1 MRDQAIAVMREVGI
15 DISGQ
20 RPKPL
25 SEMLSPEL
33 RLLVGLCAEEACPV
47 VPGVPSLQWPIANPA
62 GGPITAFRAARDE
75 LSRRIRDLVANL
87 SNLA

>member
-1 MRDQAIAVMREVGI
+1 MREVGV

-20 RPKPL
+20 RPKSIDQAMGPD
-25 SEMLSPEL
+25 M

-47 VPGVPSLQWPIANPA
+47 VPGVPSLHWPIANPA
-62 GGPITAFRAARDE
+62 GGPITAFRDARDE